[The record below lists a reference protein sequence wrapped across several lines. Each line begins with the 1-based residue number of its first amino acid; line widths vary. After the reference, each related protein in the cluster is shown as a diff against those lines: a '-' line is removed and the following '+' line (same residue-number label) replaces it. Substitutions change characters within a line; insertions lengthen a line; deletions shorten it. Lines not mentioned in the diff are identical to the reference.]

1 MCACLSLKAPLL
13 NAPTKT
19 VGGGGNYLQQQT
31 YKFAVVSE
39 FLKSGSTSGFPYFNV
54 IKYA

>member
-1 MCACLSLKAPLL
+1 VCLPVSQGSVAQRT
-13 NAPTKT
+13 NQNS
-19 VGGGGNYLQQQT
+19 GGGNYLQQQT